1 MERESGLF
9 FSNKYLR
16 KLLLEGEL
24 EVWFNVCAFHQRGK
38 RKNCFLD
45 NLHLFFIFCRHA
57 LRLLFYICRNVL
69 LSPSTDLETVHV
81 LIYLENGGVFSPVAE
96 LFNPRIT

>member
-1 MERESGLF
+1 MF
-9 FSNKYLR
+9 VHFIK
-16 KLLLEGEL
+16 EGE
-24 EVWFNVCAFHQRGK
+24 EKIVFF
-38 RKNCFLD
+38 D
-45 NLHLFFIFCRHA
+45 NLHLFFIFFRYA

>member
-1 MERESGLF
+1 MRF
-9 FSNKYLR
+9 IK
-16 KLLLEGEL
+16 EGK
-24 EVWFNVCAFHQRGK
+24 GK
-38 RKNCFLD
+38 IVFLD

-57 LRLLFYICRNVL
+57 LRLLFYICSDVL
-69 LSPSTDLETVHV
+69 LSPSTDLETVRV